1 MMESFKL
8 IYITTSHFWRG
19 EAEAIISLME
29 KESFIPHLR
38 KPEAQESDIK
48 ALLDAIPPVYYSR
61 IVLHSCFNL
70 CADYGLRGIHLNSRA
85 NVVPEKFKGTV
96 SRSCHSLAELERCNQ
111 EGYDYLTLSPIF
123 DSISKIGYH
132 SAFTPEMIADA
143 ANRGIINRRTIALG
157 GVTRHVLSLLQSM
170 GFGGAAML
178 GEIWKPWNTQSF

>member
-1 MMESFKL
+1 MSAFKL
-8 IYITTSHFWRG
+8 IYITTPNFWKG
-19 EAEAIISLME
+19 EAEAIVSLME
-29 KESFIPHLR
+29 HSDNFVLHLR
-38 KPEAQESDIK
+38 KPEALESDIV
-48 ALLDAIPPVYYSR
+48 ALLESIPKVFYPR
-61 IVLHSCFNL
+61 IVLHSCFHL
-70 CADYGLRGIHLNSRA
+70 CEQYGLRGIHLNSRE
-85 NVVPEKFKGTV
+85 NTIPKHFSGTV